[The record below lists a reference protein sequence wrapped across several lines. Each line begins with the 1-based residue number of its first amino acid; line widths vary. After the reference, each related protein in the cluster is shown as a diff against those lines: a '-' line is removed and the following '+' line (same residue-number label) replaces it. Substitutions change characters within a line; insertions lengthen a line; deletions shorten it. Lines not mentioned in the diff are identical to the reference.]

1 MVSGVEKCRA
11 RVPVMGGGGA
21 GIKKISSER
30 SAQINLRSGIFSE
43 GAYDRRLHKAK
54 TEIQGACA

>member
-1 MVSGVEKCRA
+1 
-11 RVPVMGGGGA
+11 MGGGGA

-43 GAYDRRLHKAK
+43 GAYDRRLHKRRLK
-54 TEIQGACA
+54 YKERVLD

>member
-1 MVSGVEKCRA
+1 
-11 RVPVMGGGGA
+11 MGGGGA

-43 GAYDRRLHKAK
+43 GACMIAGYTKRRLKYK
-54 TEIQGACA
+54 ERVFD

>member
-11 RVPVMGGGGA
+11 RAPVMGGGGA
-21 GIKKISSER
+21 GIKKFSSER
-30 SAQINLRSGIFSE
+30 SAQINLRSGIFRE